1 MRSCTAISLSSGAP
15 PPLPR
20 KVLLPPG
27 LGIIK
32 RLASFL
38 SFKRVAAATHCE
50 CVNIMWARGSLGG
63 AGAQAERDAQDE
75 ARAAPAASSA
85 VGPSVRVAT
94 APRSRGRTR
103 TVREGEVPAHDAV
116 EVEDAIEVP
125 CFLDGS
131 PPACI

>member
-75 ARAAPAASSA
+75 ARAAPAASLLLLLLLLLPQEA
-85 VGPSVRVAT
+85 AACRLGHLVA
-94 APRSRGRTR
+94 
-103 TVREGEVPAHDAV
+103 
-116 EVEDAIEVP
+116 
-125 CFLDGS
+125 
-131 PPACI
+131 